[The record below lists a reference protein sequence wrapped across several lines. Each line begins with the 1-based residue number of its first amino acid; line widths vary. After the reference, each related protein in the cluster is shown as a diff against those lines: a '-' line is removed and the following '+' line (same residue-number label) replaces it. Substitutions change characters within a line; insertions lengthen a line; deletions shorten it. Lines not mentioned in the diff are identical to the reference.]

1 MMDNWMH
8 VSAQSEQ
15 SPEGTGA
22 EDVGTA
28 TGAAVGASVG
38 LGPEDITK
46 LSD

>member
-28 TGAAVGASVG
+28 TGAAVG

-46 LSD
+46 GSD